1 MAKLIYSEA
10 ELMAE
15 HDYAKPH
22 KEAGYLLHGGFDE
35 EGTYVSPRTLHRWPA
50 VHAWQKALQER
61 GFPLVDATSDLLRP
75 ETVPNLDQQRFLLA
89 NGLGTSFWNG
99 LTITGIVEAR
109 GQILCEFEAPDFQD
123 IIVDDVSEMSI
134 GHLNKGLLYTHG
146 ADEGGDPK
154 RPEYG
159 AHDAMWFASR
169 DLLFGK
175 DAYPMPGE
183 PTNIS
188 RPDGGRKLPQIPEA
202 YENTLLLLMNV
213 LMIEVRAEAFFSF
226 CCSIMRDPAVFQDR
240 RADAELAATMVE
252 RIREDEAIHVGYLQT
267 VVSEMRSVTFK
278 TVEGGTI
285 NGAELIDKAWA
296 DMVHWHAV
304 ERVEIERGQAIE
316 RLTEELLTLAD
327 GEAKLADFMAM
338 SDAGVVAA

>member
-1 MAKLIYSEA
+1 MVKLVYSEA
-10 ELMAE
+10 ELLAE
-15 HDYAKPH
+15 HAYAKPH
-22 KEAGYLLHGGFDE
+22 KEVGYLLHGGFNE

-50 VHAWQKALQER
+50 VHAWQNALKER
-61 GFPLVDATSDLLRP
+61 GFPLVDASSALLRP
-75 ETVPNLDQQRFLLA
+75 ETVPNLDQQRLLLV
-89 NGLGTSFWNG
+89 NGLGTSLWNG

-109 GQILCEFEAPDFQD
+109 GQMLCQFEAPNFQD

-134 GHLNKGLLYTHG
+134 GHLNKGLLYGHG
-146 ADEGGDPK
+146 ADEGGDPA

-159 AHDAMWFASR
+159 AHDAMWFAAR

-188 RPDGGRKLPQIPEA
+188 RPDGGRRMPEIPEE
-202 YENTLLLLMNV
+202 YENTLMLLMNV

-226 CCSIMRDPAVFQDR
+226 CCAIMRDPAVFKDR
-240 RADAELAATMVE
+240 RADAELAATMIE
-252 RIREDEAIHVGYLQT
+252 RIREDEAIHVGYLQA
-267 VVSEMRSVTFK
+267 VISEMRSVTFK

-285 NGAELIDKAWA
+285 DGAALIDKAWA

-304 ERVEIERGQAIE
+304 ERVEIERSQAVE
-316 RLTEELLTLAD
+316 KLTDELRTLAD
-327 GEAKLADFMAM
+327 GEAKVADFMAM
-338 SDAGVVAA
+338 ADPGVAA

>member
-1 MAKLIYSEA
+1 MAKLIYTEE

-15 HDYAKPH
+15 HAYAKPH
-22 KEAGYLLHGGFDE
+22 KEVGYLLHGGFDE
-35 EGTYVSPRTLHRWPA
+35 QGTYVSPRTLHRWPA
-50 VHAWQKALQER
+50 VRAWQDALKKR
-61 GFPLVDATSDLLRP
+61 GFPLVDATGDLLQP
-75 ETVPNLDQQRFLLA
+75 ETVPNLDQQRFLLS
-89 NGLGTSFWNG
+89 NGLGTALWNG

-109 GQILCEFEAPDFQD
+109 GQILCEFTAPDFQD
-123 IIVDDVSEMSI
+123 IIVDDVSEMAI
-134 GHLNKGLLYTHG
+134 GHLNKGLLYAHG

-183 PTNIS
+183 PSNIA
-188 RPDGGRKLPQIPEA
+188 RPDGGRRMPEIPEA
-202 YENTLLLLMNV
+202 HENTLLLLMNV

-226 CCSIMRDPAVFQDR
+226 CCSIMRDSTVFQDR

-252 RIREDEAIHVGYLQT
+252 RIREDEAIHVGYLQA

-278 TVEGGTI
+278 TVDGGTI
-285 NGAELIDKAWA
+285 EGAKLIDKAWN

-304 ERVEIERGQAIE
+304 ERVEIERGEAVE
-316 RLTEELLTLAD
+316 RLTAEVRRLPD
-327 GEAKLADFMAM
+327 GDAKVIDFLGM
-338 SDAGVVAA
+338 SDAGVAA